1 MIWTA
6 LVPLK
11 PSGERKTRLAGRLSS
26 VTRAELGKAMFDHV
40 TAAIGKSPLV
50 GRIVLLSDHPVEGW
64 TGGWHHDQGR
74 GLNTELMAA
83 REAIGAVPLLVIHAD
98 LPLVGSADIDALLD
112 AARQAGCAI
121 APDRHGAGTNALA
134 IHDGRAFDF
143 RFGPDSFALH
153 LAQAGEHCRV
163 VERPGLALDVD
174 TSDDLDAAIAAGF
187 SF

>member
-1 MIWTA
+1 VNWTA

-26 VTRAELGKAMFDHV
+26 VTRAELGQAMFEHV

-50 GRIVLLSDHPVEGW
+50 VRIILVSDSPVKGW
-64 TGGWHHDQGR
+64 SGGWHHDQGR
-74 GLNTELMAA
+74 GLNAELMAA
-83 REAIGAVPLLVIHAD
+83 RAAIGGVPLLVMHAD
-98 LPLVGSADIDALLD
+98 LPLASTSDVEALLD
-112 AARQAGCAI
+112 AATQAGCAI

-134 IHDGRAFDF
+134 IHDGRDFDF
-143 RFGPDSFALH
+143 RFGPDSFSRH
-153 LAQAGEHCRV
+153 LAQTGGQGRV

-187 SF
+187 SL